1 MTPTITHI
9 NDLVARCQKGDQRA
23 QMEVYERYYRA
34 MYNTSVRIVK
44 DTAEAEDIMQEAFL
58 KAFSKINT
66 LQEVSTFGAWLKRI
80 VVNLSIN
87 SFNHKVKLNEVTYND
102 ELKNEAVESEGIILE
117 NDSKDEKVKKIL
129 RTLSNLKE
137 NYRVALTLHL
147 IEGYDYEEIG
157 EILNLSY
164 ANCRTTISRAKESL
178 RKKLLKD
185 ETGMMPDA

>member
-102 ELKNEAVESEGIILE
+102 ELKNQADESKGIILE

-129 RTLSNLKE
+129 KTLNSLKE

-157 EILNLSY
+157 KVLNLSY

-185 ETGMMPDA
+185 ETGMMPDT

>member
-102 ELKNEAVESEGIILE
+102 ELKNEADESEGIILE
-117 NDSKDEKVKKIL
+117 NDSKNEKVKKIL
-129 RTLSNLKE
+129 RTLNNLKE

-185 ETGMMPDA
+185 ETGRMPDA